1 MAATAAPV
9 PGWCPVE
16 GGVVPR
22 WARRGCHNHAVSIT
36 EIAGYRVI
44 VGDRVVTELIQTP
57 PEEDERLRLA
67 VAESGFP
74 ISTAS

>member
-1 MAATAAPV
+1 
-9 PGWCPVE
+9 
-16 GGVVPR
+16 
-22 WARRGCHNHAVSIT
+22 
-36 EIAGYRVI
+36 VI
-44 VGDRVVTELIQTP
+44 VGDRVVTALIQTT